1 MYCSGMLCP
10 LCVLVVVGLRQCVD
24 VGIHLCSVALWRGTP
39 LHACMLWTEPGA
51 RHAQAIQGAAVARR
65 RPRSPAPR
73 RTCRGRA
80 GARGRRAR
88 RGGRGAGA
96 GVRPGAWQRRGAERR
111 GRGPRAPQPC
121 LAADPEELAKARAG
135 ACEQQRRGTCAGCGR
150 KPCLLM
156 APDVLTAA
164 SSARGSWSPS
174 PARAPAGTHLA
185 AAWGGARGST
195 RECALVLGR
204 WPGLEQRCLWCHRG
218 VLSCRRL
225 GTGQH
230 GGQHG
235 GSCHPRC
242 RHGLIEQTHDRRQR
256 KHLQLCAGG
265 TAAPACT
272 CSVKHWPGSVETSG
286 VQCRKIE
293 PVMPHMRP
301 DVSCMPFLSAKI
313 YDDDDHI
320 DSAHKT

>member
-1 MYCSGMLCP
+1 MRQKA
-10 LCVLVVVGLRQCVD
+10 VLVDGSRRAD
-24 VGIHLCSVALWRGTP
+24 CSVKRTRQLVTFTSQSTCWNAS
-39 LHACMLWTEPGA
+39 
-51 RHAQAIQGAAVARR
+51 
-65 RPRSPAPR
+65 RSS
-73 RTCRGRA
+73 
-80 GARGRRAR
+80 
-88 RGGRGAGA
+88 
-96 GVRPGAWQRRGAERR
+96 
-111 GRGPRAPQPC
+111 
-121 LAADPEELAKARAG
+121 
-135 ACEQQRRGTCAGCGR
+135 
-150 KPCLLM
+150 M
-156 APDVLTAA
+156 
-164 SSARGSWSPS
+164 
-174 PARAPAGTHLA
+174 
-185 AAWGGARGST
+185 GGARGST
-195 RECALVLGR
+195 RGCALVLGR

>member
-1 MYCSGMLCP
+1 MRQKA
-10 LCVLVVVGLRQCVD
+10 VLVDGSRRAD
-24 VGIHLCSVALWRGTP
+24 CSVKRTRQLVTFTSQSTCWNASRSSMGRGQRQHQRMCTS
-39 LHACMLWTEPGA
+39 AGQVA
-51 RHAQAIQGAAVARR
+51 RIGAALPVV
-65 RPRSPAPR
+65 P
-73 RTCRGRA
+73 
-80 GARGRRAR
+80 
-88 RGGRGAGA
+88 
-96 GVRPGAWQRRGAERR
+96 QRR
-111 GRGPRAPQPC
+111 
-121 LAADPEELAKARAG
+121 
-135 ACEQQRRGTCAGCGR
+135 
-150 KPCLLM
+150 
-156 APDVLTAA
+156 
-164 SSARGSWSPS
+164 
-174 PARAPAGTHLA
+174 
-185 AAWGGARGST
+185 
-195 RECALVLGR
+195 
-204 WPGLEQRCLWCHRG
+204 
-218 VLSCRRL
+218 LSCSRL
-225 GTGQH
+225 GT
-230 GGQHG
+230 GQHG